1 MARNVEGREK
11 KKKENKNEKKT
22 KTKTK
27 TKNGEGGA
35 KNNWNFRRAKA
46 RGFDFAA
53 RGKKGE
59 NNERRGIYFGKA
71 KPSFIRADA

>member
-1 MARNVEGREK
+1 MWKGEK
-11 KKKENKNEKKT
+11 KKTKNEKKT

-27 TKNGEGGA
+27 NGEGRKTIGTFVEREA
-35 KNNWNFRRAKA
+35 LIF
-46 RGFDFAA
+46 G

-59 NNERRGIYFGKA
+59 NNGCRGIYFGKA